1 MEYSFDS
8 NRIFSFLKISSTFS
22 SKHVDDDDFLPI
34 LSIDDAMLVDE
45 FLGYGKH
52 GSDLKDIKTERN
64 SHDSN
69 YGSAFDAKHDFD
81 INMLCNLSPISQTTT
96 TSGISDTVID
106 PNDYFHDNFK
116 SEVDYLSSFSS
127 PSHRSTPSPTT
138 SNSSQ
143 SNSSD
148 QMSLDHN
155 STSNPFE
162 SSINL
167 HNNSQSLAHGN
178 GATQIQYSQ
187 PFIQSMTHL
196 ETPPISPPCDNSN
209 VINTAALSYLQT
221 AQQQIAQSMPV
232 INHVVTTAPTP
243 TKTDPNNK
251 INIIQ
256 GTLIPI
262 TAVSLATPQIA
273 AKNLNIQNAQMKKV
287 KIQPKPL
294 AVATKSITPS
304 TMPSVQTTCSNTVV
318 TSKANATPKRVIL
331 SENDYK
337 ALVLKCKMQQQQRQT
352 TNPLQQQ
359 QQRQTA
365 NSLQQMEDKSIL
377 KIVTASQNNIIESNG
392 HSISN
397 SDMRSVPANSNNNNN
412 NNMPNN
418 RVSIAPSTH
427 AIIKTIKQK
436 SIKEEI
442 DERTM
447 KKQMRMIKNRESA
460 CLSRKKKKEYVTTLE
475 TRLMEVSKENNDL
488 KSVSTPHSCRIQIF

>member
-1 MEYSFDS
+1 
-8 NRIFSFLKISSTFS
+8 
-22 SKHVDDDDFLPI
+22 
-34 LSIDDAMLVDE
+34 MLVDE
-45 FLGYGKH
+45 FLCYGKH
-52 GSDLKDIKTERN
+52 GSDLKDIKTEKD

-69 YGSAFDAKHDFD
+69 YSSTFDAKHDFD

-148 QMSLDHN
+148 QMSLDHS

-162 SSINL
+162 SSINI

-187 PFIQSMTHL
+187 PFIQSMAHL

-209 VINTAALSYLQT
+209 VINTSALSYLQT
-221 AQQQIAQSMPV
+221 TQQQIVQSMPV

-273 AKNLNIQNAQMKKV
+273 AKNLNIQNAQIKKV

-294 AVATKSITPS
+294 AVATKPITPS
-304 TMPSVQTTCSNTVV
+304 TISSIQTTRSNTVV

-352 TNPLQQQ
+352 
-359 QQRQTA
+359 A
-365 NSLQQMEDKSIL
+365 NSLQQTEDKSFL
-377 KIVTASQNNIIESNG
+377 KMVTASQNNVIESNG

-397 SDMRSVPANSNNNNN
+397 SAMRSAPANNNNS

-427 AIIKTIKQK
+427 ATIKTIKQK

-488 KSVSTPHSCRIQIF
+488 KSVSTPHFCRIQILNVLMAVSNIYSMNFRKISC